1 MIQVKHLTVKF
12 EKTVLHDISFT
23 LPQNGVYCIT
33 GPSGIGKSTLLNAI
47 AGVVPYSGTVLAEG
61 KISYLFQE
69 DRLLPWFSAL
79 ENVRLVLKEHFDRAE
94 YYIRKFG
101 LSEAAGKLPAELSG
115 GMQRRCAL
123 ARCFAY
129 DGDILLLDEPFR
141 GLDEGNAGIVREEI
155 EALVKERIILL
166 VTHDSE
172 DIVKLGAREL
182 NLFPSEISFGAG
194 SLGDHVL

>member
-1 MIQVKHLTVKF
+1 MIQVKDLTVNF
-12 EKTVLHDISFT
+12 EKTVLHDVSFT
-23 LPQNGVYCIT
+23 LPQNGIYCIT

-47 AGVVPYSGTVLAEG
+47 AGIVPYSGTVLAEG
-61 KISYLFQE
+61 KIAYLFQE

-79 ENVRLVLKEHFDRAE
+79 ENVRLVLKENFDRAE

-101 LSEAAGKLPAELSG
+101 LSEAAGKFPAELSG

-141 GLDEGNAGIVREEI
+141 GLDEGNADIVRREI
-155 EALVKERIILL
+155 KDLAGRRVILV
-166 VTHDSE
+166 VTHDGE
-172 DIVKLGAREL
+172 DIKKLAAQGL
-182 NLFPSEISFGAG
+182 SLF
-194 SLGDHVL
+194 